1 LQKQGAI
8 NGTPI
13 GNIVPSTGAFTT
25 VSASGEVSVTG
36 NVKYINVNE
45 LTVQD
50 PLIGLGRGPNNTPLT
65 TNDGKDRGTEL

>member
-1 LQKQGAI
+1 
-8 NGTPI
+8 
-13 GNIVPSTGAFTT
+13 
-25 VSASGEVSVTG
+25 
-36 NVKYINVNE
+36 